1 MEKNAN
7 DTLALGYILL
17 HPIRYQIIRALKEKQ
32 KLYINELEGIL
43 GINRK
48 VISFHL
54 STLNQYGFVEGNYE
68 VLKIPHS
75 DSKGKAAKYFKP
87 TPKVDEVLDAVCRYL
102 RYLKFDN
109 CIQLL

>member
-1 MEKNAN
+1 MEKENVN
-7 DTLALGYILL
+7 ETLALGCILL
-17 HPIRYQIIRALKEKQ
+17 HPIIYQIVRALKEKQ
-32 KLYINELEGIL
+32 KLYINELEGII

-54 STLNQYGFVEGNYE
+54 STLSQYGFVEGNYE

-75 DSKGKAAKYFKP
+75 DSKGKAVKYFKL
-87 TPKVDEVLDAVCRYL
+87 THKVDDVLDVVCRSL

-109 CIQLL
+109 CV